1 MTSTRRLGLVLAL
14 CTAGVSAVSVY
25 LNARAVKA
33 FGDATVYTTAKNL
46 VAAVLLAV
54 LAGVVASRRGAPAAG
69 EPTGRTPLTGR
80 QWIGL
85 ATIGVVGGSVPF
97 VLFFE
102 GLATASSPQAAFLQ
116 KTLVV
121 WVAVLAVLL
130 LRERLGLLHVAAIV
144 LLVVGQAGLAKA
156 GAFPIDAGALQI
168 VAATLLW
175 SCEVVLAKRLL
186 AEVSSWTLGVARM
199 GLGSVVLVGWLAV
212 TGRLPDLFSLDS
224 SELGWLA
231 VTGVLLTAYV
241 ATWFA
246 ALARA
251 QAVDVTAILVFGAV
265 GTAVLAGAIDGA
277 RLAPQV
283 GWLLLILAGVVLVSW
298 AMLRGPA
305 RRDPAGAA
313 V

>member
-46 VAAVLLAV
+46 VAAVLLTV
-54 LAGVVASRRGAPAAG
+54 LAGAVAARRAAG
-69 EPTGRTPLTGR
+69 PAGRASDRRLTGR
-80 QWIGL
+80 QWVGL
-85 ATIGVVGGSVPF
+85 ATIGVIGGSVPF

-102 GLATASSPQAAFLQ
+102 GLATSSSPQAAFLQ

-121 WVAVLAVLL
+121 WVALLAVLL
-130 LRERLGLLHVAAIV
+130 LRERIGLLHVAAIV
-144 LLVVGQAGLAKA
+144 LLVVGQAGLARA
-156 GAFPIDAGALQI
+156 GAFPVDAGALKI
-168 VAATLLW
+168 LAATLLW
-175 SCEVVLAKRLL
+175 SAEVVLAKRLL
-186 AEVSSWTLGVARM
+186 ADLSSWTLGVARM

-224 SELGWLA
+224 AELGWLA

-251 QAVDVTAILVFGAV
+251 QAVDVTAVLVVGAV
-265 GTAVLAGAIDGA
+265 GTAVLAGALDGA
-277 RLAPQV
+277 RLAPQA
-283 GWLLLILAGVVLVSW
+283 GWLLLITAGVALVAW

-305 RRDPAGAA
+305 RRDLTEAT